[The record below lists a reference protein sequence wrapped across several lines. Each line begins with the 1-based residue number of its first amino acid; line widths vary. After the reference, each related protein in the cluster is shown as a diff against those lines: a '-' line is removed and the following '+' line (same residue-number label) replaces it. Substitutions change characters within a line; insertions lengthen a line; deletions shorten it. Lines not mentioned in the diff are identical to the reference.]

1 MTKCSRKKRWQS
13 NQDQS
18 FQRESQSFKNSLI
31 KHRRKR
37 LVESFVCIFS
47 NGRFSS
53 QGTNT
58 AMTWIHQGVQWLG
71 GVIVRGAVKVKSLQM
86 DEDGFSFLIRTH
98 LFSIY
103 NLNTDQ
109 GGGGLMQQLKR
120 SYSLTDLGEHQQFDQ
135 HRFTDVTEE
144 EEGVIFL
151 MSSSYPSSILF
162 HQ

>member
-1 MTKCSRKKRWQS
+1 M
-13 NQDQS
+13 
-18 FQRESQSFKNSLI
+18 
-31 KHRRKR
+31 
-37 LVESFVCIFS
+37 
-47 NGRFSS
+47 
-53 QGTNT
+53 
-58 AMTWIHQGVQWLG
+58 
-71 GVIVRGAVKVKSLQM
+71 RGAVKVKSFQM

-103 NLNTDQ
+103 NLNTVQ

-162 HQ
+162 HLFYSISSHVQSNSDMQSVRFQVVVNK